1 MSLIEIFRAGG
12 YLMYPLLLAY
22 LLTLAI
28 IIERALNLRASRV
41 LNQSI
46 VDRVTDLV
54 EADRPGRA
62 IQACRDNPCLFT
74 NIVVAGLEVASKGE
88 MRAKEAIEDAGRHET
103 VKLKRYLKALST
115 VAEVAPL
122 VGLLGTVT
130 GMILVFR
137 TIAQTG
143 GGQAAALSTG
153 IFQALITTAAGLAVA
168 IPALIAHNFFQER
181 VERIVTGLE
190 RASLRALRGLFPA
203 DGAPQTTPTVSGVP
217 VVQPAQAD

>member
-1 MSLIEIFRAGG
+1 MSLVEIIKAGG
-12 YLMYPLLLAY
+12 YLMYPLLAAY
-22 LLTLAI
+22 LLVFAI
-28 IIERALNLRASRV
+28 IIERALNLRSSRV
-41 LNQSI
+41 LNQGI

-54 EADRPGRA
+54 ETGRPGRA

-88 MRAKEAIEDAGRHET
+88 VRAKEAIEDAGRHET
-103 VKLKRYLKALST
+103 VKLKRYLNALGT
-115 VAEVAPL
+115 VAAVAPL

-137 TIAQTG
+137 TIAETSG
-143 GGQAAALSTG
+143 GHAAALSTG
-153 IFQALITTAAGLAVA
+153 IFQALITTATGLTVA
-168 IPALIAHNFFQER
+168 IPALIAHNLFQEQ

-203 DGAPQTTPTVSGVP
+203 QDDAEIPQT
-217 VVQPAQAD
+217 QAAQAD